1 MKDQSQEKYS
11 TPEKKMSTSKK
22 VALFLVT
29 SAVLLVGVLAL
40 DIYLIADKFGSQITD
55 PVKIKKLAD
64 TMAELEPLPARF
76 RYLMCIDVGELK
88 SVVVEDNNTGVT
100 YTLLK
105 RRTNSSNLSD
115 EALLEG
121 YLDHR
126 ETFGLEEAGLMKG
139 FTPSKR
145 GHMTIAGQSM
155 PYAIGHSQMSK
166 FEVTQLIG
174 LVTPAGK
181 KDSFILFLVQTPS
194 NQPLVIEDVQ
204 EFSKYIKRFK

>member
-1 MKDQSQEKYS
+1 
-11 TPEKKMSTSKK
+11 MSTSKK
-22 VALFLVT
+22 VAIFLAT

-64 TMAELEPLPARF
+64 TMAELEPLPERF

-88 SVVVEDNNTGVT
+88 SVVIEDSRTGVT

-105 RRTNSSNLSD
+105 RQTNFTKLTD
-115 EALLEG
+115 DALLEG

-139 FTPSKR
+139 FTASKR
-145 GHMTIAGQSM
+145 GHLTIGGQSM

-174 LVTPAGK
+174 LVTPVGK

-194 NQPLVIEDVQ
+194 NQPLVIEDIQ
-204 EFSKYIKRFK
+204 EFSKCIKRFK